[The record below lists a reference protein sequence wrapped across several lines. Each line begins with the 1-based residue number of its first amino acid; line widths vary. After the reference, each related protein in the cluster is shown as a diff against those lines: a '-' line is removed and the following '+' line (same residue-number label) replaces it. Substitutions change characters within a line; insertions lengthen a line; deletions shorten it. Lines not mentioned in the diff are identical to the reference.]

1 MTTELQTQRNRVAK
15 TGLGNGL
22 FLLILAGVAVM
33 LNLVS
38 TDLCGRLDLTG
49 DQRFFLGWAQV
60 WRSQYRDAAMLQ
72 QLTTDPHSPG
82 RFRAIGSPVNMD
94 AFHQA
99 FGTQPGDGMWKAP
112 DDRIR
117 IW

>member
-38 TDLCGRLDLTG
+38 TDLYGRLDLTG
-49 DQRFFLGWAQV
+49 DHRFTLAPASKKLV
-60 WRSQYRDAAMLQ
+60 SDLK
-72 QLTTDPHSPG
+72 
-82 RFRAIGSPVNMD
+82 SPVEVKVFLSSELPPPYDSIQRELSDLLSEFAAN
-94 AFHQA
+94 
-99 FGTQPGDGMWKAP
+99 GDGNFRFTIVDPGAS
-112 DDRIR
+112 RQ
-117 IW
+117 